1 MRWKKSVTIGVVAI
15 VILIAAG
22 YVYLNTYDYN
32 KLKPLVSQLVEEASR
47 GGHAR
52 R

>member
-1 MRWKKSVTIGVVAI
+1 MRWKKSVTI